1 MFGNEARG
9 LDLFRSGKR
18 DVAYGHFEVANMSIL
33 KRFTRID
40 ICTKGQ
46 RSLVVEGNVKVVNK
60 GRRGKKI
67 IVKKNNCECRE
78 EVALD
83 YTLGRW

>member
-18 DVAYGHFEVANMSIL
+18 DVAYGYFEVANMSIL

-46 RSLVVEGNVKVVNK
+46 RPLVVEGNVKVVNVS
-60 GRRGKKI
+60 GGEDRILIKKI
-67 IVKKNNCECRE
+67 ARLWEMARE
-78 EVALD
+78 
-83 YTLGRW
+83 